1 MSHENWLI
9 TGLTITVICFLSLTG
24 ALALQ
29 LDWSYLGVATL
40 LFVLSYPLT
49 WLAWRCY
56 SFWCQAIM
64 QLSTYTQI
72 LREGEHNLHFKKQ
85 HPDNLLL
92 ELQKEIAELSQV
104 NLNKHLQHQSV
115 DNLLNQVLD
124 SWPVPVCL
132 FDHEFKLTYRNA
144 AMNEQIQQPMLL
156 GSFATN
162 LGFTLKNKNFIHSK
176 FDHKWQCQTISY
188 LQQGSD
194 QDKKQWLFSAID
206 ISQLLNQ
213 AQSTTQQSLIRVLGH
228 ELRNSLTPMYSMTD
242 TLLGN
247 EHLDEQQ
254 TRLVLTRIKK
264 RSNRLLSFISEYSR
278 LAQLPSPKLKWFNF
292 SDILNE
298 AESMLNAPN
307 CRISFHGSDQC
318 FGDIEQI
325 AQVMINL
332 LKNAFEA
339 CETSKSEIEVKIYH
353 QQQLQV
359 IEVEDNGPG
368 FANLDNVLTPF
379 YTTKQHG
386 SGIGLSLCAEIA
398 RNHGGQLQV
407 ANNARGGAKITMH
420 WPMYNNLPITN
431 T

>member
-1 MSHENWLI
+1 VSHENWLI
-9 TGLTITVICFLSLTG
+9 TGLTFTVICLLSLTG

-29 LDWSYLGVATL
+29 ANWSYLGIATL
-40 LFVLSYPLT
+40 LFSLSYPLI
-49 WLAWRCY
+49 LFASRCY
-56 SFWCQAIM
+56 WFWCQAIM

-72 LREGEHNLHFKKQ
+72 MREGEYNLRFKKQ
-85 HPDNLLL
+85 HPNNLLL
-92 ELQKEIAELSQV
+92 ELQNEITELAHV
-104 NLNKHLQHQSV
+104 NFKKYTQNQSI

-132 FDHEFKLTYRNA
+132 FDHDFKLTYRNV

-156 GSFATN
+156 GSLSKN
-162 LGFTLKNKNFIHSK
+162 LGFTLKENNFHHPK
-176 FDHKWQCQTISY
+176 FDHKWQSQTISY
-188 LQQGSD
+188 LR
-194 QDKKQWLFSAID
+194 QDKKQWLFSALD

-213 AQSTTQQSLIRVLGH
+213 NQSTTQQSLIRVLGH

-242 TLLGN
+242 TLLSN

-278 LAQLPSPKLKWFNF
+278 LAQLPSPKLTWFNF
-292 SDILNE
+292 GEILAE
-298 AESMLNAPN
+298 AKSMLNSPN
-307 CRISFHGSDQC
+307 CQVSFHGSEQC

-339 CETSKSEIEVKIYH
+339 SELNKNEIDVKIYY

-359 IEVEDNGPG
+359 IEVNDNGPG

-407 ANNARGGAKITMH
+407 ANNINGGAKITMH
-420 WPMYNNLPITN
+420 WPMTSNNDSI
-431 T
+431 

>member
-9 TGLTITVICFLSLTG
+9 TGLTITVICFLSLIG
-24 ALALQ
+24 ALTLQ
-29 LDWSYLGVATL
+29 LNWSNLGVITL
-40 LFVLSYPLT
+40 LFALSYPLI

-56 SFWCQAIM
+56 WFWCQAIM
-64 QLSTYTQI
+64 QLSTYTHI
-72 LREGEHNLHFKKQ
+72 MREGEHNLHFKKQ
-85 HPDNLLL
+85 HPNNLLF
-92 ELQKEIAELSQV
+92 ELQKEIAELARVSFQKNSQ
-104 NLNKHLQHQSV
+104 KKST

-132 FDHEFKLTYRNA
+132 FDHNFKLTYRNA

-156 GSFATN
+156 GSLAKS
-162 LGFTLKNKNFIHSK
+162 LGFILKDNNFSHPK

-188 LQQGSD
+188 LQQEN
-194 QDKKQWLFSAID
+194 KQWLFSALD
-206 ISQLLNQ
+206 ISKLLNK
-213 AQSTTQQSLIRVLGH
+213 AQSVTQQSLIRVLGH

-242 TLLGN
+242 TLLSN

-264 RSNRLLSFISEYSR
+264 RSKRLLSFIGEYSQ
-278 LAQLPSPKLKWFNF
+278 LAQLPAPKLKWFNF
-292 SDILNE
+292 SEVLIE

-307 CRISFHGSDQC
+307 CHVNFQGSEQC

-339 CETSKSEIEVKIYH
+339 CESNRSKIEVKAYY
-353 QQQLQV
+353 QQQLQM
-359 IEVEDNGPG
+359 IEINDNGPG

-407 ANNARGGAKITMH
+407 ENNINSGAKIILQ
-420 WPMYNNLPITN
+420 WPIKLGVK
-431 T
+431 

>member
-9 TGLTITVICFLSLTG
+9 TGLTLTVICILSLAG
-24 ALALQ
+24 ALAMQ
-29 LDWSYLGVATL
+29 LNWSNLGVATL
-40 LFVLSYPLT
+40 LFFLSYPLV

-56 SFWCQAIM
+56 WFWCQAIM

-72 LREGEHNLHFKKQ
+72 MREGEYNLHFKKQ

-92 ELQKEIAELSQV
+92 QLQKEIAALAQV
-104 NLNKHLQHQSV
+104 NVQKQIQTQAV

-132 FDHEFKLTYRNA
+132 FDHEFKLTYRNS

-156 GSFATN
+156 GSLAKD
-162 LGFTLKNKNFIHSK
+162 LGFTLKASHFEHPK
-176 FDHKWQCQTISY
+176 FDQKWQCQTIRY
-188 LQQGSD
+188 QPQEQQ
-194 QDKKQWLFSAID
+194 QWLFSALD

-213 AQSTTQQSLIRVLGH
+213 AQSTTQQNLIRVLGH

-242 TLLGN
+242 TLLSN
-247 EHLDEQQ
+247 TQLNEQQ
-254 TRLVLTRIKK
+254 TRLVLSRIKQ
-264 RSNRLLSFISEYSR
+264 RSNRLLSFIGEYSR
-278 LAQLPSPKLKWFNF
+278 LAQLPSPKLKWFSF
-292 SDILNE
+292 SEVLLE
-298 AESMLNAPN
+298 AQSMLNTEN
-307 CRISFHGSDQC
+307 CQINFHGSEQC

-339 CETSKSEIEVKIYH
+339 CDESQSKIEVKAYNMQH
-353 QQQLQV
+353 LQV
-359 IEVEDNGPG
+359 IEVSDNGPG

-407 ANNARGGAKITMH
+407 ANNVDGGAKIIMR
-420 WPMYNNLPITN
+420 WPNIPRKNK
-431 T
+431 